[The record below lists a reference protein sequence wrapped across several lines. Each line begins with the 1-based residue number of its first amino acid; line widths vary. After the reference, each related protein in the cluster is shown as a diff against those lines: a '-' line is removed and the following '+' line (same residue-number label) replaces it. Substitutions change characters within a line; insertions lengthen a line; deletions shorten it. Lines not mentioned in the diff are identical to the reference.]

1 MTRNFIEA
9 KERYLSVIEELSH
22 IADIIKQAERNGSDI
37 QFDRKIFMCQFDSLL
52 QYSLLEYAINDDY
65 LDYDELTFIKD
76 ITKYADFISYINS
89 HYENSITWDDIYH
102 ANETSIR
109 DWLLR
114 NRVYMDN
121 IKEQF
126 ALSFA
131 LVDGLDRDPDLI
143 EHFTKDIFQIFAA
156 LAREDGYVSSEEK
169 QLTDNYISSVII
181 EMYAAF
187 RFISEKV
194 GDVNSGRNE
203 NSKPDSLK
211 SLYQNKVKKN

>member
-102 ANETSIR
+102 ANETSSGIGYCEIGYT
-109 DWLLR
+109 WTISKNNSHYHLLLS
-114 NRVYMDN
+114 MD
-121 IKEQF
+121 
-126 ALSFA
+126 
-131 LVDGLDRDPDLI
+131 
-143 EHFTKDIFQIFAA
+143 
-156 LAREDGYVSSEEK
+156 
-169 QLTDNYISSVII
+169 
-181 EMYAAF
+181 
-187 RFISEKV
+187 
-194 GDVNSGRNE
+194 
-203 NSKPDSLK
+203 
-211 SLYQNKVKKN
+211 